1 MLLYPRSWTRY
12 WTGLEWYRINKP
24 DWEVTKVLIPRRF
37 YREIKKK
44 NGEAIVFGVEIGIV
58 IGRRLPQHIPA
69 FRSQETDMWL

>member
-1 MLLYPRSWTRY
+1 
-12 WTGLEWYRINKP
+12 
-24 DWEVTKVLIPRRF
+24 VTKVLIPRRF